1 MNGSARSTDA
11 VCTAVRQWG
20 QRLGWGDHPDRMLV
34 GVSGGVDSIVLLHA
48 MVCEGFRPRVV
59 HVHHGLRA
67 ESDAE
72 EAFVRSVCG
81 QQGLEIHVVRAPAAP
96 STGRQAWARHVR
108 HTAFLDAAR
117 SHDLEWVLV
126 GHHADDQLET
136 QLLHLDR
143 GTGLAGLAGMPA
155 TRPLERTT
163 DSPLLVRP
171 LLEVCRAEI
180 RDAAR
185 VWDLAWV
192 EDGSN
197 RDLRYRRN
205 AIRAELAA
213 FESADLLAF
222 REAGVRVAAR
232 VSRLRQAVRERL
244 AEGEGLSDAD
254 LESWPPPVRELIVL
268 EWLALHAPDQPRRRS
283 VVRRILSL
291 QEGQP
296 GRKVRLGAVVVWR
309 ERTGFTVRPHTA
321 SESPV
326 PVLSVQS
333 LRLPDGTIQE
343 KLAFLAL
350 SRAARGSFH
359 HAFVDADVL
368 AGPPALRDWRAGD
381 RFQPLGMQGS
391 RKIKSYLTDRKV
403 PSSEK
408 AGVQVCCAGSEI
420 VWVVGHQSDHRFRIT
435 EHTRTALILSV
446 SESPPAVEDNP
457 G

>member
-1 MNGSARSTDA
+1 MNASARSTDA

-34 GVSGGVDSIVLLHA
+34 GVSGGVDSIALLHA
-48 MVCEGFRPRVV
+48 MVREGFRPFVV

-81 QQGLEIHVVRAPAAP
+81 QLGLEIHVVRAPEAP
-96 STGRQAWARHVR
+96 STGRQGWARHVR

-117 SHDLEWVLV
+117 GHDLEWVLLA
-126 GHHADDQLET
+126 HHADDQLET
-136 QLLHLDR
+136 QLLHLHR

-155 TRPLERTT
+155 TRPLERTM
-163 DSPLLVRP
+163 DSPKLVRP
-171 LLEVCRAEI
+171 LLEVCRADI

-185 VWDLAWV
+185 VWNLAWV
-192 EDGSN
+192 EDASN
-197 RDLRYRRN
+197 RDLRYSRN

-213 FESADLLAF
+213 FGSDDLLPF
-222 REAGVRVAAR
+222 REAGARVAER
-232 VSRLRQAVRERL
+232 VSHLRQAVQEQL
-244 AEGEGLSDAD
+244 TKGEGLSDAD
-254 LESWPPPVRELIVL
+254 LEPWPLAVRELIVL
-268 EWLALHAPDQPRRRS
+268 EWLTLHAPDQPRRRS
-283 VVRRILSL
+283 VARRILSL

-296 GRKVRLGAVVVWR
+296 GRRVRFGEVVVWR
-309 ERTGFTVRPHTA
+309 ERTGFMVRPHSSSKGA
-321 SESPV
+321 IPM
-326 PVLSVQS
+326 LKVQS
-333 LRLPDGTIQE
+333 IGLPDGTIQE
-343 KLAFLAL
+343 KLAVLAQHE
-350 SRAARGSFH
+350 AARGNFP

-368 AGPPALRDWRAGD
+368 AGPPALRVWRAGD

-435 EHTRTALILSV
+435 EQTRTALILSV

>member
-1 MNGSARSTDA
+1 MNGSARSADA
-11 VCTAVRQWG
+11 VGTAVRQWG

-48 MVCEGFRPRVV
+48 MVREGFRPFVV

-72 EAFVRSVCG
+72 EGFVRTLCG
-81 QQGLEIHVVRAPAAP
+81 QLGLDIHVVRAPEAP

-117 SHDLEWVLV
+117 RHDLEWVLV
-126 GHHADDQLET
+126 AHHADDQLET
-136 QLLHLDR
+136 QLLHLHR

-155 TRPLERTT
+155 TRPLERNT
-163 DSPLLVRP
+163 DSPVLVRP
-171 LLEVCRAEI
+171 LLEVCRADI

-213 FESADLLAF
+213 FKHADLLSF
-222 REAGVRVAAR
+222 REAGARVAER
-232 VSRLRQAVRERL
+232 VSRLRQAVQEKL
-244 AEGEGLSDAD
+244 TKGEGLSDAD
-254 LESWPPPVRELIVL
+254 LEPWPLGVRELIAL
-268 EWLALHAPDQPRRRS
+268 EWLTLHAPDHPRRRS
-283 VVRRILSL
+283 VARRILSL

-296 GRKVRLGAVVVWR
+296 GRRVRLGAVVVWR
-309 ERTGFTVRPHTA
+309 ERTGFTVRPNT
-321 SESPV
+321 SLESTI
-326 PVLSVQS
+326 PVLTVQS
-333 LRLPDGTIQE
+333 IGLPDGTSHE
-343 KLAFLAL
+343 KLAFLAQHE
-350 SRAARGSFH
+350 AARGNFP

-368 AGPPALRDWRAGD
+368 AGPPALRAWRAGD

-408 AGVQVCCAGSEI
+408 SGVQVCCAGGEI

-435 EHTRTALILSV
+435 ERTRTALVLSM